1 METKKTFKE
10 SVTHLWKRLM
20 SPEEKIFNLPN
31 MLSLLRVVLVPVF
44 FMTLI
49 FLRYKDKAGVY
60 VPAIIYILTGITDA
74 LDGKIARK
82 YGLVTDFGKFID
94 PLADKFMVLGSFI
107 AILTKYC
114 LTVRLV
120 ENYKADITF
129 TIFVAVLFLIV
140 LFRELAVTS
149 LRLVVA
155 GKQVKVDLAAN
166 IMGKLKTVS
175 QMVGTV
181 VFILEPSFKAFSKN
195 HLLSYIFMVII
206 AVTTVWSGIN
216 YLLGY
221 LPYIAEKKQKTELLP
236 EANEPESEVNTD
248 ESEADNESEAPE
260 EVAKAE
266 DEAEAEA
273 EDEAETETEA
283 EAEDEAEANDEAAE
297 KTESTED

>member
-1 METKKTFKE
+1 
-10 SVTHLWKRLM
+10 M

-31 MLSLLRVVLVPVF
+31 MLSLLRVILVPVF

-49 FLRYKDKAGVY
+49 FMRYKDKAGVY

-114 LTVRLV
+114 LTIRLV
-120 ENYKADITF
+120 DNYKADITF
-129 TIFVAVLFLIV
+129 TVLFAFLFLIV

-181 VFILEPSFKAFSKN
+181 VFILEPSFNGFSKN

-221 LPYIAEKKQKTELLP
+221 LPYIAEKKQKVEALP
-236 EANEPESEVNTD
+236 EANEPEGTENSTED
-248 ESEADNESEAPE
+248 ASDNEAETPE
-260 EVAKAE
+260 EVA
-266 DEAEAEA
+266 EAEESEA
-273 EDEAETETEA
+273 EESEAEESEA
-283 EAEDEAEANDEAAE
+283 EESEAEKNEA
-297 KTESTED
+297 TEE